1 MNEAQDI
8 FRNILT
14 CVALVFA
21 SGVLFAI
28 YQVGGG
34 QLVARLGAAFRYSR
48 DNFGHH
54 ESGKMSTARDIKVS
68 RQRSGRTVSER
79 P

>member
-48 DNFGHH
+48 DNFGHQ
-54 ESGKMSTARDIKVS
+54 KAAK
-68 RQRSGRTVSER
+68 
-79 P
+79 